1 MNRSK
6 RLLVIPCLS
15 FFAGMLPNIAAAQ
28 NNAATA
34 LSTSFR
40 QPNGSKAVSAA
51 ELITVAGT
59 IQQAISTNASGLPR
73 ELHLVLAGS
82 QGTIN
87 ASVGPYLTVEL
98 KKILTAGQHV
108 EVTGVARTWNGQSL
122 LFVGKLSVNGHGYML
137 RNEQGFLIHPRES
150 RAVRARQNQTVR
162 EGEPQ

>member
-40 QPNGSKAVSAA
+40 EPNGSKAVSAA

-73 ELHLVLAGS
+73 DGLGYLDQQSRIPGS
-82 QGTIN
+82 
-87 ASVGPYLTVEL
+87 S
-98 KKILTAGQHV
+98 
-108 EVTGVARTWNGQSL
+108 R
-122 LFVGKLSVNGHGYML
+122 
-137 RNEQGFLIHPRES
+137 RPRI
-150 RAVRARQNQTVR
+150 
-162 EGEPQ
+162 